1 MIIQSIKKELQLVFS
16 DLHSVA
22 VLFIMPLI
30 FMVIMTLAL
39 GEKQSDVIKQTQ
51 ISIQTKGLD
60 DNQKLFLAYFSAYGY
75 DLGELDGS
83 SNASIAFTRSFDEGL
98 FEQRQQAFIDVHFSD
113 DLSPQLQNVIIQHLK
128 MAFSKLKLNVYLLDG
143 GEIEEDMSRDEQMA
157 MVDAQT
163 NTEGFITI
171 AKESKTQA
179 VTMHSIPSW
188 LIFGIYFIVLPISTT
203 LLNELKNGTLIRL
216 KTFPINLS
224 VYYINKLFAFYL
236 ISLGQFLV
244 LSLIGLRLIPL
255 LVDMP
260 PVPYSHIVSLL
271 PSSLLICFA
280 AVCFA
285 GIIASLVNTYE
296 QAIVLGGGINII
308 MAALSGFMVP
318 LDIMPASLQV
328 IATYSP
334 MYWSADIVRSYMVGA
349 EFVST
354 IPSLLSIIVFS
365 GICAVFALLLFSR
378 KSRNLLWN

>member
-1 MIIQSIKKELQLVFS
+1 MIIQSINKELQLVFS

-22 VLFIMPLI
+22 VLFIMPLV

-39 GEKQSDVIKQTQ
+39 GEKQSDVIKKTQ
-51 ISIQTKGLD
+51 ISIKTETLD
-60 DNQKLFLAYFSAYGY
+60 DNQKRFLAYFSAYGY
-75 DLGELDGS
+75 GLDVHDS
-83 SNASIAFTRSFDEGL
+83 SSASISFKRSFEKGL
-98 FEQRQQAFIDVHFSD
+98 FEQRQQAFIEVYFSG

-143 GEIEEDMSRDEQMA
+143 GEIEEDMSGDEQMA

-163 NTEGFITI
+163 NTDGFINI
-171 AKESKTQA
+171 AKESKTQD

-236 ISLGQFLV
+236 ISLGQFIV

-260 PVPYSHIVSLL
+260 PVPYSHIASLL
-271 PSSLLICFA
+271 PSSLIICFA

-285 GIIASLVNTYE
+285 GIIACLVNTYE

-318 LDIMPASLQV
+318 LDIMPASLQA

-334 MYWSADIVRSYMVGA
+334 MYWSADIVRNYMIGV
-349 EFVST
+349 EFASVIS
-354 IPSLLSIIVFS
+354 SLISIIIFS
-365 GICAVFALLLFSR
+365 GGCAALALLLFGR